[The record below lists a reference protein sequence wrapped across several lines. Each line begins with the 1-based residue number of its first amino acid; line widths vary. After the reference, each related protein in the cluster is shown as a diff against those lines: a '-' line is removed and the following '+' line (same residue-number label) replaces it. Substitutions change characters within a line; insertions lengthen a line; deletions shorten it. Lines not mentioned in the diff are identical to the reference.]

1 MHKSNVTQLLKQ
13 CLLAVIL
20 LTNVM
25 VIAQP
30 GGGPPPGR
38 SPRGFKPPAG
48 AKPPFDMNDPNQ
60 QQKKKTDVATFTVS
74 GVLEKDGSTEKLM
87 YANVGVLN
95 KLDSTFVRGASTD
108 EKGKFVITGVPSG
121 EYFLRISSLGFQN
134 TFHII
139 KVPNGNIDLGV
150 IKIKEG
156 ATTLDAVVIKEK
168 KPMYAADGEKTMYNV
183 SEDPS
188 IQSGTT
194 ADALQ
199 NAPGVEVDIEGN
211 VTLRG
216 VSSVEIWIN
225 DKPSR
230 LNEEN
235 LKTYIQQLPAN
246 ALERIEVITN
256 PSARYGS
263 KTDGGVINIV
273 TTAHI
278 KHNSFT
284 SFGVRAASQPNVSP
298 WISYMWAN
306 EKFSFNVYAGLRY
319 SKRESENNGSS
330 TSFDMTTMDTAS
342 YQEYTSESLNKS
354 LSGNIFLNASYNI
367 DSMNTISFWGGFNR
381 FGNNTESFENRMRQE
396 RGFEYE
402 YTTENNSKSNNTFG
416 HYGLNYEH
424 KFNNEGH
431 RIMADFSGNISSN
444 NSNSMFIRNYLDTT
458 FSALNLNQDKNNN
471 GFSNTV
477 GLDVD
482 YSYPYSENGEIEAG
496 ISTLYSTDNS
506 LYSTDT
512 LVWGTDERKLDS
524 LRFKDAESISK
535 EFGAYFTLRH
545 QFGNFT
551 AKAGLRAE
559 YQVMDYM
566 ILNKPEDNVT
576 GLSYFNLNPS
586 LHLSYR
592 TQSMHNF
599 SLSYTRRISNPSPGQ
614 LTTFITYN
622 EDSYSK
628 GNPLLEAAYTNSFE
642 GGWTKFFENF
652 GSVGVSAYHRNITN
666 QVNTLT
672 TAVYSDIFGRY
683 VNYSMPVNLGSS
695 HSTGAEFRVTYRPA
709 AFVNVRFY
717 ANMYDSYYEY
727 LEGDVLKSNESFSYS
742 FNLNV
747 NAKLWNKFNV
757 YASGR
762 YRSPTQS
769 LYAENKATYNFDC
782 GVRADFFKRKLSI
795 HISVWDLFNWNKQ
808 ENIINNPYY
817 TSYNSNK
824 VVNSRSISAGLTFR
838 FGKMELEN
846 RAKTGEMAE
855 L

>member
-1 MHKSNVTQLLKQ
+1 MRILKIS
-13 CLLAVIL
+13 LLAIFL

-25 VIAQP
+25 AIAQP

-38 SPRGFKPPAG
+38 PPRGFKPPAG
-48 AKPPFDMNDPNQ
+48 AKPPFDMKDPNQ
-60 QQKKKTDVATFTVS
+60 QQKKKTDVATYTVS
-74 GVLEKDGSTEKLM
+74 GVLEEEGNNTKLM
-87 YANVGVLN
+87 FANVGMLN
-95 KLDSTFVRGASTD
+95 SKDSTFVRGASSD

-121 EYFLRISSLGFQN
+121 EYYLRVSSIGYQGAFLLV
-134 TFHII
+134 
-139 KVPNGNIDLGV
+139 KVPEGNIDLGV
-150 IKIKEG
+150 IKVAKG
-156 ATTLDAVVIKEK
+156 ATMLETLVIKEK

-246 ALERIEVITN
+246 ALDRIEVITN

-298 WISYMWAN
+298 WVSYMWAN

-319 SKRESENNGSS
+319 SKRESENNGYSIS
-330 TSFDMTTMDTAS
+330 LDRNNMEDTAS
-342 YQEYTSESLNKS
+342 YQEYVSDGLNQS

-367 DSMNTISFWGGFNR
+367 DSMNTLSLWGGFNR
-381 FGNNTESFENRMRQE
+381 FGNDSESFEE
-396 RGFEYE
+396 RLRRESGIEYE
-402 YTTENNSKSNNTFG
+402 YTTENNSKSGNTFG

-431 RIMADFSGNISSN
+431 SIMADLSGNISSN
-444 NSNSMFIRNYLDTT
+444 NSNSMFIRNYSNPLY
-458 FSALNLNQDKNNN
+458 SHLNLDQDKNNT
-471 GFSNTV
+471 GFSNSI

-482 YSYPYSENGEIEAG
+482 YAYPYSENGEIEVG
-496 ISTLYSTDNS
+496 ITSLYDTDNT

-512 LVWGTDERKLDS
+512 LEWGTGERKLDS

-535 EFGAYFTLRH
+535 ELGAYVTVRH

-566 ILNKPEDNVT
+566 ILNKPEDNVK
-576 GLSYFNLNPS
+576 GISYCNLNPS
-586 LHLSYR
+586 LHLTYR
-592 TQSMHNF
+592 TESMHNF

-614 LTTFITYN
+614 LTTFVTYN

-628 GNPLLEAAYTNSFE
+628 GNPELEAAYTHSFE
-642 GGWTKFFENF
+642 GGWTKYFENF
-652 GSVGVSAYHRNITN
+652 GSVGVSAYHRNITD

-672 TAVYSDIFGRY
+672 TAEYSDIFGRY
-683 VNYSMPVNLGSS
+683 VSYSMPVNVGKS

-717 ANMYDSYYEY
+717 ANMYDSYYQY
-727 LEGDVLKSNESFSYS
+727 PEGDVLKSYESFSYS

-762 YRSPTQS
+762 YRSPTQT
-769 LYAENKATYNFDC
+769 LYAENRATYNFDC

-817 TSYNSNK
+817 ISSNTNK

-855 L
+855 M

>member
-1 MHKSNVTQLLKQ
+1 MRILKMS
-13 CLLAVIL
+13 LLALFL
-20 LTNVM
+20 LGSIIVE
-25 VIAQP
+25 AQRP
-30 GGGPPPGR
+30 IGPPPGGSR
-38 SPRGFKPPAG
+38 PPRGKMPPPSG
-48 AKPPFDMNDPNQ
+48 SFSPGNEKSDKNNQ
-60 QQKKKTDVATFTVS
+60 NKKQDVATFSVS
-74 GVLEKDGSTEKLM
+74 GVLEEDGSNVKLM
-87 YANVGVLN
+87 FANVGLLKAEDTV
-95 KLDSTFVRGASTD
+95 FVRGASSD
-108 EKGKFVITGVPSG
+108 ENGKFTITGVPSG
-121 EYFLRISSLGFQN
+121 DYYLRVSSIGYQGAFM
-134 TFHII
+134 FV
-139 KVPNGNIDLGV
+139 KVPNGNIDLGP
-150 IKIKEG
+150 IKVKKG
-156 ATTLDAVVIKEK
+156 ATMLETLVIREK

-319 SKRESENNGSS
+319 SKRESENNGYSIS
-330 TSFDMTTMDTAS
+330 LDRNNIEDTAS
-342 YQEYTSESLNKS
+342 YQEYTSDGLNKT

-381 FGNNTESFENRMRQE
+381 FGNNSESFENRMRQE
-396 RGFEYE
+396 SGFEYE
-402 YTTENNSKSNNTFG
+402 YTTENNSKSANTFG

-431 RIMADFSGNISSN
+431 SIMADLSGNISSN

-458 FSALNLNQDKNNN
+458 FRTLNLNQDKNNS
-471 GFSNTV
+471 GFSNTI
-477 GLDVD
+477 GLDID
-482 YSYPYSENGEIEAG
+482 YAYPYSENGEIEAG
-496 ISTLYSTDNS
+496 ISTLYSTDNT

-512 LVWGTDERKLDS
+512 LVWGTEERKLDS

-535 EFGAYFTLRH
+535 EFGAYFTVRH

-576 GLSYFNLNPS
+576 GLWYFNLNPS
-586 LHLSYR
+586 LHLTYR
-592 TQSMHNF
+592 TESMHNF

-622 EDSYSK
+622 EDSYST
-628 GNPLLEAAYTNSFE
+628 GNSALESAYTNSFE
-642 GGWTKFFENF
+642 GGWTKYFENF

-672 TAVYSDIFGRY
+672 TAVYSDVFGRY
-683 VNYSMPVNLGSS
+683 VSYSMPVNLGSS

-808 ENIINNPYY
+808 ENVINNPYY
-817 TSYNSNK
+817 ISYNSNK
-824 VVNSRSISAGLTFR
+824 VVNSRSISAGITFR

-846 RAKTGEMAE
+846 KAKTGELGGME
-855 L
+855 M

>member
-1 MHKSNVTQLLKQ
+1 MKILKIS
-13 CLLAVIL
+13 LLAIFL

-25 VIAQP
+25 VEAQP

-38 SPRGFKPPAG
+38 PPRGMKPPKG
-48 AKPPFDMNDPNQ
+48 VKPPFDMNNPNQ
-60 QQKKKTDVATFTVS
+60 QQKKETNVATYTVS
-74 GVLEKDGSTEKLM
+74 GVLEEEGNTTKLM
-87 YANVGVLN
+87 FANVGMLN
-95 KLDSTFVRGASTD
+95 AKDSTFVRGASSD
-108 EKGKFVITGVPSG
+108 EKGKFVITGIPSG
-121 EYFLRISSLGFQN
+121 EYYLRVSSIGYQGAFLLV
-134 TFHII
+134 
-139 KVPNGNIDLGV
+139 KVPEGNIDLGV
-150 IKIKEG
+150 IKVAKG
-156 ATTLDAVVIKEK
+156 ATMLETLVIKEK

-263 KTDGGVINIV
+263 KTEGGVINIV

-284 SFGVRAASQPNVSP
+284 SFGVRASSQPNVSP
-298 WISYMWAN
+298 WLSYMWAN

-330 TSFDMTTMDTAS
+330 TSFKRDNIKDTAS

-381 FGNNTESFENRMRQE
+381 FGNNTESFEDRMRRE
-396 RGFEYE
+396 MDLEYE
-402 YTTENNSKSNNTFG
+402 YTTENNSESGNTFA

-431 RIMADFSGNISSN
+431 QIMADISGNISSN
-444 NSNSMFIRNYLDTT
+444 NSSSTFIRNYSDSLHKALDMDQ
-458 FSALNLNQDKNNN
+458 LKNNN
-471 GFSNTV
+471 GFSNSI
-477 GLDVD
+477 GLDID
-482 YSYPYSENGEIEAG
+482 YAYPYSENGEIEAG
-496 ISTLYSTDNS
+496 ITTYYSNDNS
-506 LYSTDT
+506 YYSTDT
-512 LVWGTDERKLDS
+512 LVWGSDQRNLDS

-535 EFGAYFTLRH
+535 ELGGYITVRH

-559 YQVMDYM
+559 YEVMDYN
-566 ILNKPEDNVT
+566 ILNSPKDNVS
-576 GLSYFNLNPS
+576 GLWYFNLNPS
-586 LHLSYR
+586 VHLSYR
-592 TQSMHNF
+592 TESMHNF
-599 SLSYTRRISNPSPGQ
+599 SLSYTRRVSNPSPGQ

-622 EDSYSK
+622 EDSYST
-628 GNPLLEAAYTNSFE
+628 GNPDLEAAYTNSFE

-652 GSVGVSAYHRNITN
+652 GSVGVSAYHRNITD

-672 TAVYSDIFGRY
+672 TAEFEDSVFHRY
-683 VNYSMPVNLGSS
+683 VSYSMPVNVGKS

-747 NAKLWNKFNV
+747 NAKLWNKINV

-808 ENIINNPYY
+808 ENVINNPYY

-824 VVNSRSISAGLTFR
+824 VLNSRSISAGITFR

-855 L
+855 M